1 MLVVVFLYYL
11 KNKQLMLK
19 QRMLVMKLWIT
30 EHVDEDGAAIGPYI
44 KAENV
49 AQANRI
55 AIQYGLL
62 VLGEI
67 QELQHDSLNKER
79 IVH

>member
-1 MLVVVFLYYL
+1 
-11 KNKQLMLK
+11 
-19 QRMLVMKLWIT
+19 MKLWIT
-30 EHVDEDGAAIGPYI
+30 EHVNEDGAAIGPYI
-44 KAENV
+44 KADTI

-67 QELQHDSLNKER
+67 QELEHEVKIKER

>member
-1 MLVVVFLYYL
+1 MT
-11 KNKQLMLK
+11 
-19 QRMLVMKLWIT
+19 RLWIT
-30 EHVDEDGAAIGPYI
+30 EHVNEEGSAIGPYI
-44 KAENV
+44 KADTI

-55 AIQYGLL
+55 AIQYGLM

-67 QELQHDSLNKER
+67 QELQHDNSQQKR

>member
-1 MLVVVFLYYL
+1 
-11 KNKQLMLK
+11 
-19 QRMLVMKLWIT
+19 MKLWIT

-55 AIQYGLL
+55 AIQYGLM

-67 QELQHDSLNKER
+67 QELQHDNLS
-79 IVH
+79 

>member
-1 MLVVVFLYYL
+1 
-11 KNKQLMLK
+11 
-19 QRMLVMKLWIT
+19 MLVMKLWIT
-30 EHVDEDGAAIGPYI
+30 EHVNEEGYAIGPYI
-44 KAENV
+44 KADTV

-67 QELQHDSLNKER
+67 QELEHEIKIEEKV
-79 IVH
+79 VH

>member
-1 MLVVVFLYYL
+1 
-11 KNKQLMLK
+11 
-19 QRMLVMKLWIT
+19 MKLWIT
-30 EHVDEDGAAIGPYI
+30 ELADDNEGASIGPYI
-44 KAENV
+44 KAETI

-67 QELQHDSLNKER
+67 QELKHEDLLKER
-79 IVH
+79 MVH

>member
-1 MLVVVFLYYL
+1 
-11 KNKQLMLK
+11 
-19 QRMLVMKLWIT
+19 MKLWIT
-30 EHVDEDGAAIGPYI
+30 EQIDVIEGPSLGAYI
-44 KAENV
+44 KAEYI

-67 QELQHDSLNKER
+67 QELKHEELKKER
-79 IVH
+79 TVH

>member
-1 MLVVVFLYYL
+1 
-11 KNKQLMLK
+11 
-19 QRMLVMKLWIT
+19 MKLWIT
-30 EHVDEDGAAIGPYI
+30 EHVNEDGPAIGPYI
-44 KAENV
+44 KADTV

-67 QELQHDSLNKER
+67 
-79 IVH
+79 

>member
-1 MLVVVFLYYL
+1 
-11 KNKQLMLK
+11 
-19 QRMLVMKLWIT
+19 MKLWIT
-30 EHVDEDGAAIGPYI
+30 EHVNEEGSAIGPYI
-44 KAENV
+44 KADTI

-67 QELQHDSLNKER
+67 QELQHDNLSKER

>member
-1 MLVVVFLYYL
+1 MET
-11 KNKQLMLK
+11 
-19 QRMLVMKLWIT
+19 MKLWIT
-30 EHVDEDGAAIGPYI
+30 EHVNEDGAAIGPYI
-44 KAENV
+44 KADTV

-67 QELQHDSLNKER
+67 QELEHEVELEKKM
-79 IVH
+79 VH

>member
-1 MLVVVFLYYL
+1 
-11 KNKQLMLK
+11 MLK
-19 QRMLVMKLWIT
+19 LRMLVMKLWIT

-44 KAENV
+44 KADNV

-67 QELQHDSLNKER
+67 QELQHDSPNKER

>member
-1 MLVVVFLYYL
+1 
-11 KNKQLMLK
+11 
-19 QRMLVMKLWIT
+19 MKLWIT
-30 EHVDEDGAAIGPYI
+30 ELADDNEGASIGPYI
-44 KAENV
+44 KAETI

-67 QELQHDSLNKER
+67 QELKHEDLLKER
-79 IVH
+79 TVH